1 MMKHTKITFFLF
13 CCMSAFMCTG
23 QMPIENYEELVQRL
37 ENEGHE
43 AIDTIFNKARETLEA
58 GQDVITPEWLDREKI
73 KEIRHNMSNAQIE
86 LGFDS
91 NTKNVIPKK
100 MQQYLQSKIRE
111 EADKIFEYKNLTS
124 DQASQFFLLSEL
136 VCKLHWPIDC
146 HSQAIDCSD
155 MIRIIKD
162 ENFPCIKNIKID
174 EDVQRQM
181 KKEKRRNL
189 CRAIILG
196 AVPRQ

>member
-1 MMKHTKITFFLF
+1 VKYVKMILF
-13 CCMSAFMCTG
+13 CCTSAFVYTN
-23 QMPIENYEELVQRL
+23 QVPIENYKELVQKL
-37 ENEGHE
+37 ETEGRA
-43 AIDTIFNKARETLEA
+43 AIDTIFNKAREALES
-58 GQDVITPEWLDREKI
+58 GQDIITAEWLDREKI
-73 KEIRHNMSNAQIE
+73 KEIQHSMSNAHVE
-86 LGFDS
+86 LCFDS
-91 NTKNVIPKK
+91 NSKNVIPEK

-136 VCKLHWPIDC
+136 VCKLHWPINC

-162 ENFPCIKNIKID
+162 ENFPCIKNIKIE

-181 KKEKRRNL
+181 KKEERRNL
-189 CRAIILG
+189 CRAIIFG